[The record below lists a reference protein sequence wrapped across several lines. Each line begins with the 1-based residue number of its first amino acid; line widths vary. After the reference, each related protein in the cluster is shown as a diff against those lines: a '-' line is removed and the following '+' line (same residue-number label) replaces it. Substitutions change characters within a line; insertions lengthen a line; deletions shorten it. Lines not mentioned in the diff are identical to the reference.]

1 MAGPLLKTCCRCLP
15 LRTGS
20 IITGI
25 ASILMSIA
33 TIIIV
38 LTVRAHFRTILLDFL
53 PPSVVKIVIVFN
65 LCMTILISAIMIVG
79 AVKVTTLCGYES
91 DDSRLGRN
99 RDSI

>member
-1 MAGPLLKTCCRCLP
+1 MAGPVVNSCCRCIP

-25 ASILMSIA
+25 ASILMSIIL
-33 TIIIV
+33 IIIV
-38 LTVRAHFRTILLDFL
+38 LTVRAHFKTILFDFL

-79 AVKVTTLCGYES
+79 AVKVQTALA
-91 DDSRLGRN
+91 D
-99 RDSI
+99 